1 MLYEKRSILME
12 LVSPNNY
19 VAIDE
24 EEMMHLD
31 GGLSLHKDGVMLQ

>member
-1 MLYEKRSILME
+1 ME